1 MKKILFILM
10 VFLGIALTA
19 DAQKRSCPVYGK
31 PDYSVKVLNGSTLA
45 EGAERGGG
53 ATTTIYV
60 QATGPVNDIKD
71 VYVYVY
77 VSAYTRTAPKAI
89 VDTKRVQ
96 CTIRKGEKTSSYTEV
111 PFNRLSKG
119 VTYEVGIDEASC
131 E

>member
-19 DAQKRSCPVYGK
+19 DAQKRSCPVYGN

-45 EGAERGGG
+45 EGGESGH

-60 QATGPVNDIKD
+60 QATGPVNNIKD

-89 VDTKRVQ
+89 VDTKRVR
-96 CTIRKGEKTSSYTEV
+96 CKISKGEKTSSYTDV

>member
-19 DAQKRSCPVYGK
+19 DAQKRSCPVYGN
-31 PDYSVKVLNGSTLA
+31 PNYSVKVLNGSTLA
-45 EGAERGGG
+45 EGNEYGK

-60 QATGPVNDIKD
+60 QATGPVNNTPQDI
-71 VYVYVY
+71 YVYVY

-89 VDTKRVQ
+89 VDTKRVR
-96 CTIRKGEKTSSYTEV
+96 CKICRGEKTSSYTEV
-111 PFNRLSKG
+111 PFDRLSKG

>member
-19 DAQKRSCPVYGK
+19 DAQKRSCPVYDNPG
-31 PDYSVKVLNGSTLA
+31 YSVKVLNGSTLA
-45 EGAERGGG
+45 EGGERGG

-89 VDTKRVQ
+89 VDTKRVR
-96 CTIRKGEKTSSYTEV
+96 CKISKGEKKSSYTEV
-111 PFNRLSKG
+111 PFNSLSKG